1 MRLQST
7 VIGAVLAVGLA
18 ALPALAGG
26 RGQAMDPEARQQ
38 QRLEKM
44 QKELSL
50 SEDQVQKLQAIFE
63 EGRKQ
68 AQADFEAAGK
78 DRDSLRLLS
87 KERRKATH
95 EKIEALLTDEQKAR
109 HAQLVE
115 QRKGRVRE
123 RLQSYEKPARK

>member
-1 MRLQST
+1 MRLSAKF
-7 VIGAVLAVGLA
+7 VGAALALGLVGL
-18 ALPALAGG
+18 PVLAGG
-26 RGQAMDPEARQQ
+26 KGRGMDPEARQQ

-50 SEDQVQKLQAIFE
+50 SEDQVQKLQAVFE
-63 EGRKQ
+63 ESQKQ
-68 AQADFEAAGK
+68 AQADFEAAGQ

-95 EKIEALLTDEQKAR
+95 EKIQALLTDEQKAR

-115 QRKGRVRE
+115 QHKGRVRE
-123 RLQSYEKPARK
+123 RLQSYEKR